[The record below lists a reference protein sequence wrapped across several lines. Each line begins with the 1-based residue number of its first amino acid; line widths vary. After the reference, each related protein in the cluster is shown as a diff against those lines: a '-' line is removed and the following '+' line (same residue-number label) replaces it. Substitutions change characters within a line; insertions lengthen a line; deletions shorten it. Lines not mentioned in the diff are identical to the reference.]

1 MWVTISD
8 FDQHEINRNNMS
20 YHTKT
25 KQIVRTAHRTLGVR
39 LAKLAIIKGLSVQQI
54 ALLTGASRTTVYSW
68 FAGRGVTN
76 AYRPIVN
83 ILIRRLRDGS
93 KEQIMELKM
102 TKEPIPPMPML

>member
-1 MWVTISD
+1 
-8 FDQHEINRNNMS
+8 MS

-25 KQIVRTAHRTLGVR
+25 KQLVLAASKSLGVR
-39 LAKLAIIKGLSVQQI
+39 LAKLAISKGLSVQQI
-54 ALLTGASRTTVYSW
+54 ALLTGASRSTVYSW

-93 KEQIMELKM
+93 KEQIMELK
-102 TKEPIPPMPML
+102 KAEAPIPPMLLL

>member
-1 MWVTISD
+1 
-8 FDQHEINRNNMS
+8 MS

-25 KQIVRTAHRTLGVR
+25 KQLVLNAHKTLGAR
-39 LAKLAIIKGLSVQQI
+39 LARQAISKGLSVQQI
-54 ALLTGASRTTVYSW
+54 ALLTGASRSTVYSW

-93 KEQIMELKM
+93 KEQIMELKK
-102 TKEPIPPMPML
+102 TKEAIPPMLLL